1 MVKTPAAYQNVFG
14 IAKSNLFKGFVVLA
28 LIAVVIFFSI
38 VTKNF
43 ATLSNLE
50 VIFRQVS
57 ILAVLSFGMT
67 FVISTAGIDLSVG
80 ASIALTGILAAF
92 AINAGLGIFLASIIG
107 IGAGT
112 AWGLFN
118 GILTSKVR
126 IPPFLVTLGSM
137 SMIRGTAMVITGTFP
152 VPLTDKT
159 FSLVWGNGY
168 IGPVPAI
175 ILWAVLVLIITMVAY
190 HNTPFG
196 KYVLAVGGNETAAV
210 YAGVKVDGI
219 KTSVYV
225 INGLLAGVAGMLM
238 LARMSTARCDLGTDS
253 AMDAITAVVLGGTSM
268 FGGKGSIIFTFIGA
282 LLIVV
287 LSNGLVI
294 LGVDSNI
301 QLIIKG
307 AIVILAVSFG
317 DKR

>member
-1 MVKTPAAYQNVFG
+1 MERVSLGYKNFFG
-14 IAKSNLFKGFVVLA
+14 IAKSNLFKGFVVFA
-28 LIAVVIFFSI
+28 LVIVVIVFSI

-67 FVISTAGIDLSVG
+67 FVISAAGIDLSVG
-80 ASIALTGILAAF
+80 SIIALTGILAAF
-92 AINAGLGIFLASIIG
+92 AINAGMGIFMASVIG
-107 IGAGT
+107 IGSGMALGF
-112 AWGLFN
+112 FN
-118 GILTSKVR
+118 GILTSKVK

-152 VPLTDKT
+152 VPLTDRT

-175 ILWAVLVLIITMVAY
+175 ILWAALVCVITILLY
-190 HNTPFG
+190 HYTPFG

-210 YAGVKVDGI
+210 YAGVKVDSI
-219 KTSVYV
+219 KTSVFV

-253 AMDAITAVVLGGTSM
+253 AMDSITAVILGGTSL
-268 FGGKGSIIFTFIGA
+268 FGGKGSIVFTFIGA
-282 LLIVV
+282 LLLVV

-301 QLIIKG
+301 QLIVKG

-317 DKR
+317 EKK